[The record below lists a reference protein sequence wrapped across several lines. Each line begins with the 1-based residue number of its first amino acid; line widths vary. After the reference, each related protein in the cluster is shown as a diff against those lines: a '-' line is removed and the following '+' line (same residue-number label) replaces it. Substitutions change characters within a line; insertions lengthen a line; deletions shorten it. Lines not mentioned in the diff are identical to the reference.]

1 MTIRPDGSPPSGDR
15 THAGSVEVLPVLLD
29 TTVLIDVLRG
39 RSAAGRL
46 LGLRSSGEVPFVC
59 CINVEEIWRGV
70 RPDEEDDAARLVD
83 GLRLAGLGVA
93 EGRRAGRWRREA
105 AVQGVTLSQADC
117 LIAAAAVGVG
127 AQLATGNPKHF
138 PMEELQVEHWP
149 AGA

>member
-1 MTIRPDGSPPSGDR
+1 M
-15 THAGSVEVLPVLLD
+15 PVLLD

-46 LGLRSSGEVPFVC
+46 LASRSSGEVPLVC
-59 CINVEEIWRGV
+59 CINVEEIWRGI
-70 RPDEEDDAARLVD
+70 RPDEEDDAGRRVD
-83 GLRLAGLGVA
+83 ALRLADLGVA
-93 EGRRAGRWRREA
+93 EGQLAGRWRREA
-105 AVQGVTLSQADC
+105 AARGITLSQADC

-138 PMEELQVEHWP
+138 PMEELEVEHWP